1 MKPLRRLGVQ
11 FQKRSPRF
19 MLSIFVARSALFDHG
34 KANARSQFAHGR
46 RKIDVLIL
54 HHEPKNAS
62 ADAAPETVKRLPLR
76 TDMEGW
82 GFFLMKRTERFEIC
96 AGPF

>member
-1 MKPLRRLGVQ
+1 V
-11 FQKRSPRF
+11 F
-19 MLSIFVARSALFDHG
+19 
-34 KANARSQFAHGR
+34 
-46 RKIDVLIL
+46 IL

>member
-1 MKPLRRLGVQ
+1 
-11 FQKRSPRF
+11 
-19 MLSIFVARSALFDHG
+19 MLSIFIAAGTFFEDRNS
-34 KANARSQFAHGR
+34 NASGQFSDRR
-46 RKIDVLIL
+46 RKIDVFIL